1 MILDDALVNEESL
14 ILYMDKSN
22 VFVANK
28 LRSKK
33 IRGNSRHLT
42 SLKSFL
48 KEETFDFNSEVWN
61 FKSDLTYKNIEYI
74 IKQLKRLSR
83 QQKIKL
89 VISESIYSFIDAQK
103 FEIEEISKLGL
114 RIKNKDE
121 ILLSDFEKFSEIV
134 NSETSRP
141 LRNIQMWVSYYMSK
155 MKRVGNFSV
164 PGAGK
169 TAMIYG
175 TYAYLSSPK
184 IDEVKRI
191 VVIGPKNSFKSWK
204 DEFFNVFG
212 NKKKLSVL
220 DIHSPDFNEVM
231 LVQHLSNY
239 NLFLFNYES
248 INKYKDILLKLVDD
262 KTLLVFD
269 EVHRIKGIESKRAV
283 YAIEIAQNARYRFLL
298 TGTPLPNGYQD
309 LWNMLQILYMNEY
322 QDYFNIEKHE
332 LKNMTEDKIQ
342 IFNEDFFPF
351 YWRVTKK
358 ELGVPDA
365 EPDNI
370 VSVNMTKDEQE
381 ILNLLYRKYRGNPFV
396 LYGRLIQ
403 FSSNPQLLKYN
414 LERSLFETN
423 DDDEELTFEYN
434 QSMYDSP
441 TFSNEEITLIDKV
454 SESSKFIKAM
464 NHSEQLIKDG
474 RTIIIWCIFINTI
487 EKVEKAMKEKGFR
500 VAVIYG
506 AIPTYERERII
517 TDFQN
522 GFYDVLITNP
532 HTLGESV
539 SLHNVSHDA
548 LYLEYSFNLTH
559 MLQSRDRIH
568 RLGLDENTKTNYYY
582 YLLEGTDDFRNTI
595 DRKIYDRLKDKEITM
610 VNAVE
615 NTHISIVDNFDEDKE
630 ILKLLGDLK

>member
-1 MILDDALVNEESL
+1 
-14 ILYMDKSN
+14 MDKSN